1 LNYSQKLDG
10 FFIFAKIKTRNKMKK
25 YGLIILLVLATTFA
39 FAQKKEKI
47 KGSKIVTIELRE
59 TSDFD
64 TLEVEDNLEIYL
76 EKGEKPGIKI
86 EADDNLHDIISTDLR
101 DNILRLSTSKEAV
114 KYSKLLVR
122 VTYTDDLKSVATKN
136 ETVVNAIQE
145 VQLDSIIFKSS
156 DYSKLF
162 LNINTVN
169 FVLKADDKSAIEL
182 NAKSEKIKIVLSK
195 DAALKSLITAN
206 ELSCDLYQKAEA
218 NIEGNVNSAVIRLDN
233 NSAFT
238 GTKLTIKNL
247 KLITESYS
255 TASVN
260 AETSISISAGEKSE
274 IELYGSPKIEI
285 LRFSDEAKLLKKIK

>member
-10 FFIFAKIKTRNKMKK
+10 FFIFAKIKMRNKMKK

-206 ELSCDLYQKAEA
+206 EIGCDLYQKAEA
-218 NIEGNVNSAVIRLDN
+218 NIEGIVNSAVIRLDN
-233 NSAFT
+233 NSDFT

-247 KLITESYS
+247 ELITESYS

-274 IELYGSPKIEI
+274 IELYGSPKIRI
-285 LRFSDEAKLLKKIK
+285 LKFSDEAKLLKKIK

>member
-1 LNYSQKLDG
+1 M
-10 FFIFAKIKTRNKMKK
+10 RNKMKK

-86 EADDNLHDIISTDLR
+86 EADDNLHDIITTDLR

-114 KYSKLLVR
+114 KYKKMLVR
-122 VTYTDDLKSVATKN
+122 VTYTDDLKSVSTKN

-156 DYSKLF
+156 DYSQLF
-162 LNINTVN
+162 LNINTAN

-206 ELSCDLYQKAEA
+206 EIGCDLYQKAEA
-218 NIEGNVNSAVIRLDN
+218 NIEGIVNSAVIRLDN
-233 NSAFT
+233 NSDFT

-247 KLITESYS
+247 ELITESYS

-274 IELYGSPKIEI
+274 IELYGSPKIRI
-285 LRFSDEAKLLKKIK
+285 LKFSDEAKLLKKIK

>member
-1 LNYSQKLDG
+1 
-10 FFIFAKIKTRNKMKK
+10 MEK
-25 YGLIILLVLATTFA
+25 YGLIILLVLATTSA

-114 KYSKLLVR
+114 KYKKLLVR
-122 VTYTDDLKSVATKN
+122 VTYTDDLKSVSTKN

-156 DYSKLF
+156 DYSQLF
-162 LNINTVN
+162 LNINTAN

-206 ELSCDLYQKAEA
+206 ELGCDLYQKAEA
-218 NIEGNVNSAVIRLDN
+218 NIEGSVNSAVIRLDN
-233 NSAFT
+233 NSDFT

-247 KLITESYS
+247 ELITESYS

-274 IELYGSPKIEI
+274 IELYGSPKIRI
-285 LRFSDEAKLLKKIK
+285 LKFSDEAKLLKKIK

>member
-1 LNYSQKLDG
+1 M
-10 FFIFAKIKTRNKMKK
+10 RNKMEK
-25 YGLIILLVLATTFA
+25 YGLIILLVLATTSA

-86 EADDNLHDIISTDLR
+86 EADDNLHDIITTDLR

-114 KYSKLLVR
+114 KYKKLLVR
-122 VTYTDDLKSVATKN
+122 VTYTDDLKSVSTKN

-156 DYSKLF
+156 DYSQLF
-162 LNINTVN
+162 LNINTAN

-206 ELSCDLYQKAEA
+206 ELGCDLYQKAEA
-218 NIEGNVNSAVIRLDN
+218 NIEGSVNSAVIRLDN
-233 NSAFT
+233 NSDFT

-247 KLITESYS
+247 ELITESYS

-274 IELYGSPKIEI
+274 IELYGSPKIRI
-285 LRFSDEAKLLKKIK
+285 LKFSDEAKLLKKIK

>member
-1 LNYSQKLDG
+1 M
-10 FFIFAKIKTRNKMKK
+10 RNKMKK